1 MNFFLRV
8 MFENVAQCLDTDKEK
23 KRISR
28 KAIFAHITEL
38 AGFLHNKFSKPG
50 ALIIKYATKL

>member
-28 KAIFAHITEL
+28 KAIFVQITEL
-38 AGFLHNKFSKPG
+38 AVFLHNKFSKPS
-50 ALIIKYATKL
+50 ALIIKYTTKH

>member
-1 MNFFLRV
+1 